1 MVNKE
6 QSSEV
11 DRGLVLDTF
20 LDTDDSKAAYANN
33 KPFIR
38 ARTSF
43 KSNLL
48 KLQEEA
54 KNKEKSSAGTVT
66 KSDLKNNIA
75 YNLDLVLGLTTDYA
89 IQINN
94 NELKT
99 LVHYSESQIVKM
111 KDADI
116 LPFVTGLSE
125 NVFTTELLA
134 DTTFITYNITAKTIS
149 DIVLE
154 ATTFTKLI
162 GNIKGDSSEI
172 STANDNMDLIIK
184 DIHLD
189 IESMDR
195 NIKPLAA
202 DFPDFVSGYQKNKVL
217 ILLGVH
223 HEGIQGM
230 VTIAGKPAPGATVQV
245 DKKTVVADAQ
255 SNYILY
261 HRPGKISATAKTASG
276 QTQTKE
282 SEVQHRKMTT
292 LNFEL

>member
-1 MVNKE
+1 
-6 QSSEV
+6 
-11 DRGLVLDTF
+11 VLDTF

-125 NVFTTELLA
+125 NVFTTVLLA
-134 DTTFITYNITAKTIS
+134 DPVFVTYNITAITIS
-149 DIVLE
+149 DIVTE
-154 ATTFTKLI
+154 ATTFTGLI

-195 NIKPLAA
+195 NIKPLAVT
-202 DFPDFVSGYQKNKVL
+202 FPNFVSGYEKNKVL
-217 ILLGVH
+217 IIMGVH
-223 HEGIQGM
+223 HEGIQGQ
-230 VTIAGKPAPGATVQV
+230 VTKAGVPQPRAIIMIGN
-245 DKKTVVADAQ
+245 KKVVADVEA
-255 SNYILY
+255 NYISY
-261 HRPGKISATAKTASG
+261 HRPGKITATAANANGDK
-276 QTQTKE
+276 QTKD
-282 SEVQHRKMTT
+282 SEVLFRKMTT